1 MKNTN
6 SLRGPDGRFSE
17 SSSEK
22 ALRVEVWL
30 QPSTIQSLDQLCSE
44 WNVGRGKVIDHVI
57 KASDYA

>member
-6 SLRGPDGRFSE
+6 ASRDANGRFSE
-17 SSSEK
+17 SSTEK

-57 KASDYA
+57 KASNYP